1 MGAYEMATLALTLA
15 DAQQAV
21 TLAGAQQAAT
31 LADAQQ
37 AGAQST
43 HWANHANPV
52 TPTFL
57 ALLNYW
63 QHQGHDHADTWSE
76 SSQMLGGNGQEAPN
90 ISESIDSE
98 SDLSRLRARPG
109 DSSGA
114 PSEIPSLEGAV
125 SDRLH
130 DATVDTREDTW
141 HSELIIQTDHSVPF
155 IIQTD
160 HDVFY
165 DAIGCYD
172 CHYSE

>member
-1 MGAYEMATLALTLA
+1 MQTLELTLA

-52 TPTFL
+52 TPAFL

-63 QHQGHDHADTWSE
+63 QHQGHDDADTWSV
-76 SSQMLGGNGQEAPN
+76 STSGGNGQEAPN

-98 SDLSRLRARPG
+98 SDLSRLRARPE

-125 SDRLH
+125 LDRLH

-141 HSELIIQTDHSVPF
+141 PF
-155 IIQTD
+155 ISQTD

-165 DAIGCYD
+165 DAIGCHDVFYD
-172 CHYSE
+172 SE